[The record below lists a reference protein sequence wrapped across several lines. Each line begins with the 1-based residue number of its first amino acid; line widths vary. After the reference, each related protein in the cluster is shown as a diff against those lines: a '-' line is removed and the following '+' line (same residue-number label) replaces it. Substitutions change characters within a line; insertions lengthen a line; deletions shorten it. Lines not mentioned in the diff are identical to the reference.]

1 MKRLLPLL
9 IAALWFAA
17 PANAQVTA
25 TLPVTCTPGT
35 PPICTRATA
44 VTNPDGSNIGGG
56 GGGSAKNPTYT
67 APVAGSS
74 PTSTAAT
81 SGQLTGTPI
90 DLQLASGAQLQIA
103 GLNADSLAITQ
114 GMAVV
119 SGGTATCTGATYV
132 TATVLKQDLTT
143 TAATALTGTAANGIY
158 SVMVFG
164 GCLKITRTG
173 TADTLT
179 VTYRGTN

>member
-1 MKRLLPLL
+1 MKRLLCLALAVSLTASPVY
-9 IAALWFAA
+9 AADKIIGKDNVDQRFKDMGDGTW
-17 PANAQVTA
+17 AQVIA
-25 TLPVTCTPGT
+25 TSNAAGTGSSPTTP
-35 PPICTRATA
+35 
-44 VTNPDGSNIGGG
+44 S
-56 GGGSAKNPTYT
+56 YT

-90 DLQLASGAQLQIA
+90 DLQLASGTQFQIS

-114 GMAVV
+114 GM
-119 SGGTATCTGATYV
+119 GPNCATATYV
-132 TATVLKQDLTT
+132 TATVLKYDLTT
-143 TAATALTGTAANGIY
+143 VAASALTGASANGIY

-173 TADTLT
+173 SADTLT